1 MSSASPKKP
10 SARRNA
16 PAAARQVPS
25 SPRRETK
32 ASAEVSARFWLA
44 YPPAKIQDPLIWELA
59 QRYGVV
65 TNIRQ
70 ASVTDQL
77 GIVCLEVS
85 GSRKAVDDGVRWLKR
100 KGVSVEPV
108 ELSTVAG

>member
-1 MSSASPKKP
+1 MAKSTSKSP
-10 SARRNA
+10 SAPARKPAKAGRPA
-16 PAAARQVPS
+16 PGAEAA
-25 SPRRETK
+25 
-32 ASAEVSARFWLA
+32 VSARFWLA
-44 YPPAKIQDPLIWELA
+44 YPPKRIQEPLIWELA
-59 QRYGVV
+59 RRFEIV

-85 GSRKAVDDGVRWLKR
+85 GTRKAVDDGVRWLKR

>member
-1 MSSASPKKP
+1 MAKSTTSGTAAP
-10 SARRNA
+10 RRKAAPAGRRA
-16 PAAARQVPS
+16 PAAAG
-25 SPRRETK
+25 
-32 ASAEVSARFWLA
+32 AVSARFWLA
-44 YPPAKIQDPLIWELA
+44 YPPQRIQEPLIWELA
-59 QRYGVV
+59 RRFEIV

-85 GSRKAVDDGVRWLKR
+85 GTRKAVDDAVRWLKR